1 MGFRKFHYPTPVS
14 FDELF
19 DKNKPKKTEVSSCGW
34 ENEESDK
41 RDIKKINSS
50 ISISFYVT

>member
-1 MGFRKFHYPTPVS
+1 MEFRKFHYPTPVS

-19 DKNKPKKTEVSSCGW
+19 DNNKPKKTEVLFSGR

-41 RDIKKINSS
+41 RDIKKVNSS
-50 ISISFYVT
+50 ITVSFYIT

>member
-14 FDELF
+14 FDELY
-19 DKNKPKKTEVSSCGW
+19 DKNKPKKTEVSLCGW

>member
-1 MGFRKFHYPTPVS
+1 MGFIKFHYPTPVS

-19 DKNKPKKTEVSSCGW
+19 DNNKPKKTEVLFSEW

-50 ISISFYVT
+50 ITISFYIS